1 MRVPLHPTLVRRML
15 DSRVKQMTARKP
27 LLAASL
33 VAYERRCGKPGCHC
47 ARGEKHHG
55 HQLTYKV
62 RGKTRT
68 VYVPVDLTED
78 VRAWIDEYRRLRGL
92 IQEISQLTLA
102 LVRGHVR
109 GRKRRQGR
117 S

>member
-1 MRVPLHPTLVRRML
+1 MRVPRHPTNIRRML
-15 DSRVKQMTARKP
+15 DSRVQQMIARKP

-33 VAYERRCGKPGCHC
+33 VSFERRCGKPGCHC
-47 ARGEKHHG
+47 ASGEKHHG

-68 VYVPVDLTED
+68 VYVPVDFTEE
-78 VRAWIDEYRRLRGL
+78 VRAWIDEYRRLKCL

-102 LVRGHVR
+102 LVRSHVR
-109 GRKRRQGR
+109 ERKRRQGR
-117 S
+117 L

>member
-1 MRVPLHPTLVRRML
+1 MRVPRHPTNIRRML

-33 VAYERRCGKPGCHC
+33 VAFDRRCGKPGCHC
-47 ARGEKHHG
+47 AEGEKHHG

-68 VYVPVDLTED
+68 VYVPVDLTEE
-78 VRAWIDEYRRLRGL
+78 VRAWIDCSSRATTKKKPQRALR
-92 IQEISQLTLA
+92 SP
-102 LVRGHVR
+102 R
-109 GRKRRQGR
+109 
-117 S
+117 